1 MDIIRAVLGLTLL
14 LGLCYIFSINR
25 KKVDWRLVGIG
36 MAMQIIFAFLVLKVP
51 IVRAALNWVSGSFV
65 LILDWTRKG
74 AEFVFGN
81 NVFPDKVGFVFAFQ
95 VLPAIL
101 VFSALSSLLYYL
113 GILQRIVYVFAWFMN
128 KTMRLSG
135 AESLAAAANVFLG
148 QTEAPLVV
156 KPYLSKMTRSEIL
169 CLMTGGMAT
178 IAGSVFLAYMQILG
192 GDDPVKQMEFGT
204 HLLTAS
210 IMSAPAAIV
219 AAKILFPVEDQST
232 ISRSIEIPKEKIGT
246 NVLEALSNG
255 TTEGLKLAVN
265 VAAMVLVF
273 LAVIEMLNHFA
284 MRIGDISGLNEW
296 IVEATSGRYAGLKL
310 EFLLGYLCAPIA
322 WLIGIPMQDIVSVGQ
337 LIGEKTVLNEFI
349 AYAHLGEMKDA
360 AQISEKSVIISTYA
374 LCGFANFGSIGI
386 QIGGI
391 GSLAPNQRTTL
402 SEFGLKALLGGT
414 VAALMT
420 AAIAGILI

>member
-1 MDIIRAVLGLTLL
+1 MDILRAVMGLILL
-14 LGLCYIFSINR
+14 LGICVAFSINR
-25 KKVDWRLVGIG
+25 RKIDWRLVGVG
-36 MAMQIIFAFLVLKVP
+36 MSMQIVFAFLVLKVP
-51 IVRAALNWVSGSFV
+51 LVRDILNWVSGSFV

-113 GILQRIVYVFAWFMN
+113 GILQRIVYVFAWVMN

-219 AAKILFPVEDQST
+219 AAKILFPVENPDT
-232 ISRSIEIPKEKIGT
+232 ISRTIEIPKEKIG
-246 NVLEALSNG
+246 NNMLEALSNG
-255 TTEGLKLAVN
+255 TTDGLKLAVN

-273 LAVIEMLNHFA
+273 LAVIEMLNHFS
-284 MRIGDISGLNEW
+284 MRIGHFTGLNEM
-296 IVEATSGRYAGLKL
+296 IIEATEGRYQGLKL
-310 EFLLGYLCAPIA
+310 ELILGYLCAPIA
-322 WLIGIPMQDIVSVGQ
+322 WLIGIPMQDVVAIGQ

-349 AYAHLGEMKDA
+349 AYAHLGEMKNA
-360 AQISEKSVIISTYA
+360 GTVSERSIIIATYA

-402 SEFGLKALLGGT
+402 SQFGMRALLGGT
-414 VAALMT
+414 VAALLT
-420 AAIAGILI
+420 AAIAGMLI